1 MQVECEL
8 KQRTLFTTI
17 VIPQHLLSVSK
28 VYKYKHMFPPANI
41 PGWVVTVIK
50 QAVLLSGCHPL
61 HFGWRLGS
69 AGSIMGSAHSRIF
82 GSGGE
87 MRLRVDPPFI
97 YPFVTNVVSAQVMCD
112 CVCV

>member
-1 MQVECEL
+1 
-8 KQRTLFTTI
+8 
-17 VIPQHLLSVSK
+17 
-28 VYKYKHMFPPANI
+28 
-41 PGWVVTVIK
+41 VIK

-87 MRLRVDPPFI
+87 MRLRVDPPFFFFMFWWPQKTKKNI
-97 YPFVTNVVSAQVMCD
+97 LPNLILHQVKNAHQNQMYKQKLLHIFASTVAEVSVNQ
-112 CVCV
+112 